1 MCFDAIDSQID
12 IEDFKSLKLEIKQH
26 SKKKTKK
33 SANLQKSNYTIC
45 ELVRTKILQE
55 LQMKTAL

>member
-1 MCFDAIDSQID
+1 MCFDSQID
-12 IEDFKSLKLEIKQH
+12 IEDFKSLKYEIKQH
-26 SKKKTKK
+26 SKKPRK

-45 ELVRTKILQE
+45 ELVRTKKLQE